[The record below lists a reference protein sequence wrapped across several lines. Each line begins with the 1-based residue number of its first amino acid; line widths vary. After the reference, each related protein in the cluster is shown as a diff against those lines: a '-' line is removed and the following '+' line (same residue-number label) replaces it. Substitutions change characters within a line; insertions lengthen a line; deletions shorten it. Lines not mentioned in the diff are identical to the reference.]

1 MNQRSD
7 VYGGSLDNR
16 PRILRAII
24 AGIRERCRPGFV
36 LGLRLSPK
44 RDLVKLNNNSIPC
57 GSPKFWPSLKP
68 IT

>member
-24 AGIRERCRPGFV
+24 AGIRERCRPGHRVKIGEVRLLAGELLAESALDFLDIV
-36 LGLRLSPK
+36 LAG
-44 RDLVKLNNNSIPC
+44 NEAA
-57 GSPKFWPSLKP
+57 
-68 IT
+68 